1 MARAAEL
8 FKKPLLKSCA
18 NPARD
23 IRAKKPRRSTI
34 LEKLGKTGD
43 RRGNLA
49 DKFVSGLLADIR
61 EHLPPDGLHLAHA
74 EAKASEPARQAREAA
89 AHRADQFVGSASATF
104 PGYGV
109 SSLGRAWYG
118 REQGIDL
125 GSGSLLAKERE
136 NRLDRF
142 FRNLR
147 LNTGG
152 GGGLGDQF
160 FHLKPRRFA

>member
-49 DKFVSGLLADIR
+49 DKFVSGLLADIGKD
-61 EHLPPDGLHLAHA
+61 LPPDCLHLTHA
-74 EAKASEPARQAREAA
+74 EAETSEPASQAHEAA
-89 AHRADQFVGSASATF
+89 AHRAD
-104 PGYGV
+104 
-109 SSLGRAWYG
+109 
-118 REQGIDL
+118 
-125 GSGSLLAKERE
+125 
-136 NRLDRF
+136 
-142 FRNLR
+142 
-147 LNTGG
+147 
-152 GGGLGDQF
+152 
-160 FHLKPRRFA
+160 